1 MNKKHTSIFLLLA
14 FSLVSINNGLAV
26 QNIDNTSRIKRQQQ
40 SFGRSYLEE
49 GLASMK
55 LTINH
60 GIDCGAYH
68 IDAKICRDDINICC
82 QDEIVDNVNGFSRGD
97 TIETKFNM
105 DCDNFI
111 ISTIEE
117 NLSVKLTGRNGDGF
131 CPANLEIQ
139 TAEGSRWKTS
149 FSSGNSKIDETPKK
163 ALAFVGE

>member
-1 MNKKHTSIFLLLA
+1 MKLYILIL
-14 FSLVSINNGLAV
+14 FSLASINGLHLERSKR
-26 QNIDNTSRIKRQQQ
+26 QTTSRK
-40 SFGRSYLEE
+40 SYLDE
-49 GLASMK
+49 GLASIK
-55 LTINH
+55 LTVNH

-68 IDAKICRDDINICC
+68 IDAKICREDSNICC
-82 QDEIVDNVNGFSRGD
+82 EDEIVDNVDGFSRGD